1 MDPTQFTRRDF
12 AYCMASGLAGAALAS
27 DQSATAQDKKPAA
40 EPAEERDIP
49 EHVYLL
55 GAVLKHYPDKRL
67 DEAAIGGIAR
77 DIIGDIARGRV
88 LSKFPLTNADE
99 PCFAFR
105 AWRAEG

>member
-1 MDPTQFTRRDF
+1 MDPANFTRRDF
-12 AYCMASGLAGAALAS
+12 AFCMASGLAGAALAS
-27 DQSATAQDKKPAA
+27 NEPVTAQDKKPAA
-40 EPAEERDIP
+40 EAPEPSDIP
-49 EHVYLL
+49 EHVFLL

-67 DEAAIGGIAR
+67 DDIAIAGIAK
-77 DIIGDIARGRV
+77 DIIGDLAKGRV